1 MKLFTKNLDSR
12 TKANIAK
19 TIIVSKRDKNAIY
32 IYIYVQMIERVIM
45 KKPTL
50 FIVKVINYIAHTIF
64 VATGSSFFQFLTSL
78 TIF

>member
-32 IYIYVQMIERVIM
+32 IYIYICIDDRKSNYEE
-45 KKPTL
+45 TN
-50 FIVKVINYIAHTIF
+50 IVYCKSN
-64 VATGSSFFQFLTSL
+64 
-78 TIF
+78 